1 MDAIGRRLQ
10 QPFLE
15 DAMCEYMPG
24 ATPPTGPGLAWGNC
38 TDGIITVNGTNI
50 PKVFYYMP
58 KGRVKTVAESQ
69 LKVGIE
75 IAFISCDFANN

>member
-38 TDGIITVNGTNI
+38 TNMITVNGTSMR
-50 PKVFYYMP
+50 KTWYYMP
-58 KGRVKTVAESQ
+58 KGRVKTVAE
-69 LKVGIE
+69 
-75 IAFISCDFANN
+75 